1 MSKGQTSEIF
11 SEQKYVP
18 VLGPLFIKT
27 FDIGSNTLCV
37 FLCAST
43 FFSACVS
50 VYCLY
55 RMKHSSIKEDEVL
68 MMETWVNSKDAVL
81 GKQWVGI
88 TCFHLDEVSTTVMVS
103 VASE

>member
-1 MSKGQTSEIF
+1 
-11 SEQKYVP
+11 
-18 VLGPLFIKT
+18 
-27 FDIGSNTLCV
+27 
-37 FLCAST
+37 
-43 FFSACVS
+43 
-50 VYCLY
+50 
-55 RMKHSSIKEDEVL
+55 MKHSSIKEDEVL